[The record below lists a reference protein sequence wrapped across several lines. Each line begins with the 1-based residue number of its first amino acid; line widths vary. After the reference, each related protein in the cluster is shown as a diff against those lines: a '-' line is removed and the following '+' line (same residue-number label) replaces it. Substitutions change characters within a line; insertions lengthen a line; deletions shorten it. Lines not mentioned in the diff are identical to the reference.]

1 MVQHYKDTAKS
12 MAELEAIWNEN
23 YQKEQEAKETE
34 REAERTAERE
44 AERTAEREAERE
56 AERTAEREAERTAD
70 QEGGLGKGTLLFVFA
85 IFFLTVMLVSTND

>member
-44 AERTAEREAERE
+44 AERTAEREAER
-56 AERTAEREAERTAD
+56 TAD

>member
-34 REAERTAERE
+34 REAERTA
-44 AERTAEREAERE
+44 
-56 AERTAEREAERTAD
+56 D